1 MKARLNALAALAL
14 LLGACT
20 ATTID
25 PTPTRIPT
33 PAAGHDF
40 DIHLQEGF
48 TGDDVLIRVDGALVY
63 QGAPETNP
71 VLGLAETFG
80 ARAAGRTFALTV
92 KVPAQHIDH
101 TQNLNLD
108 DGRAVGISLY
118 QGEVLVIQADWFG
131 YE

>member
-1 MKARLNALAALAL
+1 MKARLNALMVVAL
-14 LLGACT
+14 LLSACT

-25 PTPTRIPT
+25 PTPTPIPT

-40 DIHLQEGF
+40 GIHLQEGF
-48 TGDDVLIRVDGALVY
+48 TGDDILIRVDGALVY

-80 ARAAGRTFALTV
+80 ARAAGRMFALTV
-92 KVPAQHIDH
+92 EVPAQQIDH
-101 TQNLNLD
+101 TQTLNPD
-108 DGRAVGISLY
+108 DGLAVGISLY
-118 QGEVLVIQADWFG
+118 QEEVLVIQANWFG

>member
-1 MKARLNALAALAL
+1 MKMRLNVLAALAL

-20 ATTID
+20 VTTID
-25 PTPTRIPT
+25 PTPTPIPT
-33 PAAGHDF
+33 PVAGHDF

-108 DGRAVGISLY
+108 DGLAVGISLY